1 MTGFIRNLYIAW
13 RALLASIRIRPA
25 KLNQLNV
32 GAAHTAAMAVFSV
45 ASSAGIAWL
54 ALQWQGSGPLRFN
67 PPGIEGEVMFGA
79 GLLAT
84 SALAAYF
91 ARQRSLV
98 APSYGLIFVLLAAA
112 SIMINLVA
120 HIFSEL
126 GWSFAAW
133 TVILWFPLFAFINI
147 WRGFD
152 LPTQKASLC
161 VLPMLLVLVFQN
173 RYPPADFWVERPS
186 TVARINPATEANLE
200 KQASLLPAHIAALK
214 PQREGVR
221 DVYFLG
227 FAPFATEDVFKL
239 ELDTLVPLMEERFDA
254 KGRSLRLSNHLQ
266 TLASYP
272 WASVANLRR
281 ALFAIAGQMNA
292 EEDVFVMYLTSHG
305 SPKHDLVSRMPPI
318 EFNEINPQVLRMLLD
333 AAGIKHRVII
343 VSACY
348 SGGFIE
354 PLKSPTTL
362 VMTAAAAD
370 RTSFGCGSES
380 TFTYFGKAVMDEQ
393 LRKTRSFE
401 EAFNT
406 ALPILRQRETEK
418 KHLFS
423 NPQISIGAEIAPVLK
438 ALEVELVDRAVADR

>member
-1 MTGFIRNLYIAW
+1 MTGFIRNHYIAW

-32 GAAHTAAMAVFSV
+32 GATQTVAMAVFSL
-45 ASSAGIAWL
+45 ASSAGIAWV
-54 ALQWQGSGPLRFN
+54 ALQWQGSSPLRFN
-67 PPGIEGEVMFGA
+67 PRGIEGEVMFGA
-79 GLLAT
+79 SLLAT

-91 ARQRSLV
+91 ARQRSQV
-98 APSYGLIFVLLAAA
+98 APSYVLIFVLLAAA
-112 SIMINLVA
+112 SVAINLVA
-120 HIFSEL
+120 HILSEF

-147 WRGFD
+147 WRG
-152 LPTQKASLC
+152 LGLNTQHASLC

-200 KQASLLPAHIAALK
+200 KQASLLPAHLAALK

-239 ELDTLVPLMEERFDA
+239 ELDTLVPMMEERFDA

-266 TLASYP
+266 TIATFP
-272 WASVANLRR
+272 WASVTNLRR

-318 EFNEINPQVLRMLLD
+318 EFNEINPQVLRLLLD

-401 EAFNT
+401 EAFNN

-438 ALEVELVDRAVADR
+438 ALEIELVGRAEVNR